1 MRGVNLSDE
10 YDMDGVDEA
19 FSTATGM
26 SLFDLPKILLK
37 YKSLGDE
44 INDRYGSIIDT
55 KFLQFVKDAIDQGGV
70 LDFDDLDSCA
80 HVMFMLSTEEDLKVQ
95 DKEEAGKLSKYL
107 EELSNIVE
115 KRAEELEEEQ
125 GIMGI
130 KTESI
135 VTESEDTPL
144 GILEG
149 MASALWASS
158 WADHAEEHGCT
169 SMSGQRIEDIMPP
182 IPEEAYVLAKKC
194 ADSIEAANGKSLAE
208 LFDDAVKADE
218 ADGLDSSGADES
230 FGSDLAM
237 QWMGHGVS
245 WFDDHAE
252 FPIKIPH
259 GEAYELQMLAD
270 ETCDVVD
277 DEDDELDE
285 ETKDFLK
292 GLDEASDE
300 DEDLGHNLSTKVHKW
315 MLDNAENHENSTSL
329 AEEAAQVFNLYK
341 DQVDYVIPEIV
352 FEMSAKVMQS
362 LGLEEAK
369 KLSEAEKMYP
379 NESGPNTP
387 WGKADRVV
395 EIARGVKWVSTPS
408 HGGLAVAKGAA
419 EKLLTPAARELANYM
434 GGYYWY
440 EEDQQYSIPFYE
452 HPEWAQI
459 TGSSGNKED
468 FEKNLQKY
476 YPNYFEMV
484 QSGSGGRSKLQPGMK
499 LKFVE
504 EKRWN
509 ADWIFKAGD
518 VVIVDK
524 VTPSSI
530 VFYPEGNKYA
540 KFKAPMSYYLGQGF
554 GSKKTFDLVE
564 GSMNEDSEKGWDGLD
579 KDQASSIAKG
589 KSEKDKKTM
598 YAVNHEPDGSYS
610 VGEYEKKKSIT
621 VFKGGKE
628 MVEEK

>member
-1 MRGVNLSDE
+1 MRGVNLADE

-19 FSTATGM
+19 FSTTTGM
-26 SLFDLPKILLK
+26 SLYDLPKILSK
-37 YKSLGDE
+37 YKGLGDD

-55 KFLQFVKDAIDQGGV
+55 KFLQFVKDAIDQNGV

-80 HVMFMLSTEEDLKVQ
+80 HVMFMLSTEEDIKVQ

-125 GIMGI
+125 GTMGI

-135 VTESEDTPL
+135 VTESEETPL

-194 ADSIEAANGKSLAE
+194 ADSIEAANGKSLSE

-259 GEAYELQMLAD
+259 GSGDELYFVAD
-270 ETCDVVD
+270 NTCDVVD

-292 GLDEASDE
+292 GLDEASDLTDQFGE
-300 DEDLGHNLSTKVHKW
+300 LEPQLAKKVMNW
-315 MLDNAENHENSTSL
+315 MKRNASDHEHSTSL
-329 AEEAAQVFNLYK
+329 AEEAAQVFNLYE

-352 FEMSAKVMQS
+352 YEMSGKVWNE
-362 LGLEEAK
+362 LGLFESKK
-369 KLSEAEKMYP
+369 KLTTEGSDSTESILGDKRYTERSKFPKRNIMPTVLQEPRLFLKIFPELKKSDHVRLAADFLEKADTAELKYQAALSKAEKQYGTDGSLISGGFREDWPSAVKDQIRTLVRTSQALKDAANAHAKAAKLRNM
-379 NESGPNTP
+379 NESESYKTQTDVE
-387 WGKADRVV
+387 KAITHYIDLCNKAEELRDAAPH
-395 EIARGVKWVSTPS
+395 ESDEYWKQHDISVKWR
-408 HGGLAVAKGAA
+408 KKA
-419 EKLLTPAARELANYM
+419 EALM
-434 GGYYWY
+434 
-440 EEDQQYSIPFYE
+440 
-452 HPEWAQI
+452 
-459 TGSSGNKED
+459 
-468 FEKNLQKY
+468 
-476 YPNYFEMV
+476 PN
-484 QSGSGGRSKLQPGMK
+484 G
-499 LKFVE
+499 
-504 EKRWN
+504 
-509 ADWIFKAGD
+509 
-518 VVIVDK
+518 
-524 VTPSSI
+524 
-530 VFYPEGNKYA
+530 
-540 KFKAPMSYYLGQGF
+540 
-554 GSKKTFDLVE
+554 KKT
-564 GSMNEDSEKGWDGLD
+564 
-579 KDQASSIAKG
+579 
-589 KSEKDKKTM
+589 
-598 YAVNHEPDGSYS
+598 
-610 VGEYEKKKSIT
+610 
-621 VFKGGKE
+621 
-628 MVEEK
+628 